1 MLRLGERDVKT
12 HNAELSRKKQTNIGI
27 FKQKLVEYERNKA
40 WVIGAGIY
48 FNKITIK
55 EV

>member
-1 MLRLGERDVKT
+1 MLRLCERDVKT
-12 HNAELSRKKQTNIGI
+12 HNAEVSRKKQTDIGI

-40 WVIGAGIY
+40 WIIVVGIY
-48 FNKITIK
+48 CNNIKIK